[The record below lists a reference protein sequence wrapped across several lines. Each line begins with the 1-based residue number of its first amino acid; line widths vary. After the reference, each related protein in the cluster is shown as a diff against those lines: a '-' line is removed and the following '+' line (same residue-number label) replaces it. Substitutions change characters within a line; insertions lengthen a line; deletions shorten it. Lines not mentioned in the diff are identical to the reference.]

1 MSRIIEIRTYN
12 LKPDTRAEFDRIAR
26 TVVRPM
32 LVQHGMDVVAMRA
45 SLADTSSYCLIR
57 AYTDIADRETSQ
69 AGFYGGN
76 AWKEGPRDGIMACIS
91 GFATM
96 VIEADETTI
105 DGLRDGPRVPT
116 S

>member
-1 MSRIIEIRTYN
+1 MSRIIEIRTHN

-45 SLADTSSYCLIR
+45 APADTTSYCLIR
-57 AYTDIADRETSQ
+57 AYADISDRETSQ
-69 AGFYGGN
+69 AGFYGGIG
-76 AWKEGPRDGIMACIS
+76 WIEGLRDSIMACIA

-96 VIEADETTI
+96 VFEADETTI
-105 DGLRDGPRVPT
+105 GGLRDGPRATAP
-116 S
+116 